1 MEYPSIAIP
10 GQPLGPASQYVS
22 GPGTHIQNSQ
32 LCASI
37 LGPVVERVQH
47 AASGKSKVSSGKA
60 RETPLPVLS
69 IQRST
74 QPASNDAALTNI
86 LPEVDAVVLA
96 RVTRINPRQATVAIL
111 VVGETVCSDEFPGL
125 IR

>member
-1 MEYPSIAIP
+1 MAYPPIVIP
-10 GQPLGPASQYVS
+10 GQPLGPASQYIS

-37 LGPVVERVQH
+37 LGPVVESAQQARH
-47 AASGKSKVSSGKA
+47 GKSKSSSGKA
-60 RETPLPVLS
+60 VDALLPILS

-74 QPASNDAALTNI
+74 QSASDAALTNV

-111 VVGETVCSDEFPGL
+111 VVGETVCSDEFQGL